1 MCPLQVLIQWQSHD
15 GRFSSHQVG
24 LKELIPEETFI
35 RIQKIHPFLLRQCH
49 EVPPLSL
56 KQLEPETFIQVQK
69 IHPSLLRQCHVVP
82 PLSLKQYLKPSYRY
96 RYRIHTFLLRQCHV
110 VPTIKSKT
118 ARTWNLHTVSQVH
131 RIHIFFRQCHVV
143 STIKSVT
150 TKTWNIHTFSE
161 DPHHS
166 ALIVPCGSHH

>member
-35 RIQKIHPFLLRQCH
+35 RIQKIHPSLLRQCH

-96 RYRIHTFLLRQCHV
+96 RYRGSTPFCSDSAMWFPPLSLKQLEPEIFIQV
-110 VPTIKSKT
+110 VRYIG
-118 ARTWNLHTVSQVH
+118 
-131 RIHIFFRQCHVV
+131 
-143 STIKSVT
+143 STSSSDCAM
-150 TKTWNIHTFSE
+150 WFPPLS
-161 DPHHS
+161 
-166 ALIVPCGSHH
+166 L